1 MSRDRNGQ
9 TESARPKRLRPKRL
23 RRKRSEGNGQ
33 TETARWKRPD
43 GNGQTETA
51 RPKRPDRK
59 VLFRVN
65 KHCLSYNDAVQY
77 LRSLTKTATKKKVGL
92 LQIQW
97 RFSKDETYRT
107 KVNAQD

>member
-9 TESARPKRLRPKRL
+9 TESARRIGQTETAKPKRL

-92 LQIQW
+92 LQIQ
-97 RFSKDETYRT
+97 
-107 KVNAQD
+107 